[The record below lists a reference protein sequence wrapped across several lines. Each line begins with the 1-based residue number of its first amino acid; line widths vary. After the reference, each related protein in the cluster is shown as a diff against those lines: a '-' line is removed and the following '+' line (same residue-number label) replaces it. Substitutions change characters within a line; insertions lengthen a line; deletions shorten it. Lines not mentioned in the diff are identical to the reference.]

1 MIQCYRIIFNHRAL
15 KIEDEC
21 EELES
26 RISLLEVK
34 IHENESASE
43 TNVKD
48 VKLLQAKIDKC
59 KDELADEEDD
69 LMELTQVAQD
79 EVSHSC

>member
-1 MIQCYRIIFNHRAL
+1 M
-15 KIEDEC
+15 
-21 EELES
+21 
-26 RISLLEVK
+26 K
-34 IHENESASE
+34 IHENESALE

-59 KDELADEEDD
+59 KDELADGEDD